1 MNNAKELLSF
11 IHNSPSTFH
20 VIENLRTLLKSQGYT
35 ELYEGERWALEK
47 GGQYFVRRNGTSLIA
62 FRVPNAEPRG
72 FMLSAAHSDSPA
84 LRLKEHAEKLS
95 ADCVQLA
102 TETYG
107 GGLLATWF
115 DRPLSVAG
123 RVFGEENGKLVTRLV
138 NIDRDLLIIPSVAIH
153 MNRAANEGW
162 KINPAVDTLPLF
174 GSEDAL
180 GSFGDM
186 IARAAGLRRENILG
200 SDLSLY
206 VRQEGTLLGA
216 EGEFIASPRLDDL
229 ECVWSLMQ
237 GFLRAEESASVP
249 VCCVF
254 DNEEVGSETKQ
265 GAASNLLRDTLRRI
279 TLALGMGEE
288 DYLRLL
294 AGSFML
300 SADNAHAR
308 HPNHPEYADAQN
320 SPRMNGGVVIKF
332 NANQKYTTDGYSAA
346 VFRALCREAG
356 VPVQVFANRSDLPGG
371 STLGS
376 ISDTKVAVPTVD
388 IGLAQLAMH
397 SCYETAGAKDVDY
410 LIAAA
415 KLFFS
420 RSLSAEGGSTVI
432 C

>member
-20 VIENLRTLLKSQGYT
+20 VIENLRTLLKENGYT
-35 ELYEGERWALEK
+35 ELFEGERWALEK

-84 LRLKEHAEKLS
+84 FRLKEHAEKLS

-174 GSEDAL
+174 GSGDAL

-206 VRQEGTLLGA
+206 VRQEGTLVGA
-216 EGEFIASPRLDDL
+216 EGEYIASPRLDDL

-249 VCCVF
+249 VCCIF

-320 SPRMNGGVVIKF
+320 SPRMNGGIVIKF

-420 RSLSAEGGSTVI
+420 RSLSAEDGSTVI